1 MADVIT
7 RFRLETTQFDSKLRD
22 ASKEL
27 SRISNEAVKSGKS
40 FEGFSKAN
48 VDAARALG
56 QTASGATNAKD
67 KVRDLVG
74 AYNDAAKAYDKLTE
88 EQKKSDFGKAMAQ
101 SMDQLKGRIQ
111 DAKKELYGTKE
122 GVSALQSAMTELGG
136 RFGISS
142 ELMTALT
149 TGTIAYTA
157 AIGAAVTAV
166 IAATKAWADYNSEL
180 ARQDQI
186 TSVTTG
192 LKGGDADNMTS
203 AARSISRVYG
213 SDFREVINAANTLMS
228 QFGQT
233 GDEAIQTIRDGMQGM
248 IQGDGPKLLSMIQ
261 QYAPSFR
268 DAGISASQLVA
279 VIQNSEG
286 GIFTDQNMNAIVMG
300 IRNIRL
306 MTDQTG
312 QALAKMGIDGQKMSE
327 QLNNGT
333 LTIFDALKQVAHQLQ
348 TVDSNSKTAGEVM
361 QAVFGRQGTMAGTN
375 LAKAIETLN
384 TNLDETKRQTGEV
397 GEKFAE
403 LEQANERLEKAIR
416 ECFGY
421 DGWQTMATGIK
432 TELVGALAT
441 VLELTQKIKDSWV
454 GEIGGTIF
462 DSIID
467 GALHTFGPL
476 GQVLAMLR
484 LIKSESGDGGSSSV
498 TGGGG
503 ASGGGG
509 GGGARGSSPSTPTPV
524 VNIPV
529 VNTPKRSGGRS
540 SNVNKPDEI
549 LPVGSVAALN
559 KELSELRKKQELAT
573 DTATWDNWQDKID
586 GITSKIKL
594 LKGEI
599 PDPNKI
605 QTGGQGVSVLGIGTG
620 QERLDSAEKQLK
632 AMLPED
638 GIHIP
643 VKLDINNDALNN
655 TSKVGKQVSKSFSMA
670 TEAASQ
676 LGSALASIE
685 DPGAKAA
692 GTVLQAI
699 ASIALGFAQA
709 SVQAS
714 SMGPWGWVAFL
725 AAGAAAMATTISTVH
740 SLTNLSEG
748 GFVPG
753 NSYSGD
759 NIYGGNAM
767 VNSGELVLNTSQQ
780 NNLANALTGG
790 ASNLQISAKVSGEQI
805 LLVANRH
812 LKRAGKGELVS
823 WR

>member
-27 SRISNEAVKSGKS
+27 SRISSEAVKSGKS

-88 EQKKSDFGKAMAQ
+88 EQKKSDFGKAMVQ
-101 SMDQLKGRIQ
+101 SMDQLKGRIK
-111 DAKKELYGTKE
+111 DAKKELYDTKN

-142 ELMTALT
+142 ELMSALT

-454 GEIGGTIF
+454 GEIVGTIF
-462 DSIID
+462 DSIMD
-467 GALHTFGPL
+467 GIENTIPALAQMLT
-476 GQVLAMLR
+476 MLR
-484 LIKSESGDGGSSSV
+484 LVKSESGGDGNGLSSGAGIAGVLSGAGTV
-498 TGGGG
+498 NGGEL
-503 ASGGGG
+503 
-509 GGGARGSSPSTPTPV
+509 PEV
-524 VNIPV
+524 VIKPFKRQNR
-529 VNTPKRSGGRS
+529 TPKGGGRS
-540 SNVNKPDEI
+540 SNVNKSDEI

-559 KELSELRKKQELAT
+559 KELAELRKKQELAT
-573 DTATWDNWQDKID
+573 DTATWDSWQEKID

-599 PDPNKI
+599 PYPNKI
-605 QTGGQGVSVLGIGTG
+605 QSGGKGVSVLGIGTG

-725 AAGAAAMATTISTVH
+725 AAGAAAMATTINTMH

-790 ASNLQISAKVSGEQI
+790 ASNLQLSAKVSGEQI

-812 LKRAGKGELVS
+812 LKRSGKGELVS